1 VPVFL
6 QHNRLTRDQWNALPP
21 KGVFVC
27 RIRRLPLPPS
37 SYRLGFSVMFDDEYL
52 DRIDDAGEL
61 IVTDGDFYG
70 SGEVPPVSHGC
81 CLVDAEW
88 RLLDADPAA
97 VYGAEKAELE
107 A

>member
-1 VPVFL
+1 M
-6 QHNRLTRDQWNALPP
+6 
-21 KGVFVC
+21 C
-27 RIRRLPLPPS
+27 
-37 SYRLGFSVMFDDEYL
+37 DDEYL
-52 DRIDDAGEL
+52 DRVDDASEL

-88 RLLDADPAA
+88 RLLDSASAA
-97 VYGAEKAELE
+97 VFGTEKAGLE